1 MSDHRTEPVLM
12 GTEAERDRLIHRSLE
27 AGRERLREHK
37 AALIARHGCDDVR
50 AFFLFAEIMR
60 TAKLGSWLMLEL
72 YLLPY
77 DDWNTVYLPTSM
89 AMAGALGLPLH
100 PQRDL
105 HEFDEPIMKCVTTIQ
120 QQLAQA
126 ENALIAEKDNDLIPE
141 SIVAYRRVAREGI
154 IKYAQKWRPIMIEHI
169 AGLQRRTPDAAQ

>member
-1 MSDHRTEPVLM
+1 
-12 GTEAERDRLIHRSLE
+12 
-27 AGRERLREHK
+27 
-37 AALIARHGCDDVR
+37 
-50 AFFLFAEIMR
+50 MR
-60 TAKLGSWLMLEL
+60 TKLGSWLMLKL

-77 DDWNTVYLPTSM
+77 DDWNTVYLPTTM

-120 QQLAQA
+120 RQLARA
-126 ENALIAEKDNDLIPE
+126 EDALIAEKDNVQIPE

-154 IKYAQKWRPIMIEHI
+154 IKYAQKWRPVMIEHI
-169 AGLQRRTPDAAQ
+169 AGLQRRAPDTEQ

>member
-12 GTEAERDRLIHRSLE
+12 GTQAELERLVHRSLE

-37 AALIARHGCDDVR
+37 AALLARHGCDDVR
-50 AFFLFAEIMR
+50 AFFLFGEIMR
-60 TAKLGSWLMLEL
+60 TKVGSWLMLEL

-77 DDWNTVYLPTSM
+77 DDWNTVYLPMSM
-89 AMAGALGLPLH
+89 TMAAALGLPLH

-105 HEFDEPIMKCVTTIQ
+105 HEFDDFIMQCVTTIQ
-120 QQLAQA
+120 RQLAQA
-126 ENALIAEKDNDLIPE
+126 EDALMREKDNDLIPE

-169 AGLQRRTPDAAQ
+169 AGLQRRAPDALQ